1 MVAIPMHDF
10 YPADA
15 RARNPR
21 AGLDQLRLSFC
32 FSESVGAQR
41 ISDLTEAVAAFCR
54 AARTES
60 GLAA

>member
-1 MVAIPMHDF
+1 MYDF

-15 RARNPR
+15 RKRNPR

-41 ISDLTEAVAAFCR
+41 KADLREAVAAFAH

-60 GLAA
+60 GIASR